1 MGAGHRP
8 GDRPQAARGSRLTNP
23 VAAPAKAPQIL
34 SVPSIFLP
42 DRGPSR
48 DSRPQDRPF
57 PPREG
62 IRVTPLILAAEMYP
76 ELERLVLGA
85 RHTVYM
91 AFRIF
96 DPATRTRS
104 SEAKAAGLEDWAALL
119 RHRVEAGVQVRI
131 LLTDFEPTVAH
142 ALHASSW
149 SSFRALRDLLSDM
162 PEEQRELFEIIVSQH
177 EGELGWGMR
186 QLLRL
191 PMGWLLRRLVREFA
205 ETGGDIEEL
214 LSVRPGL
221 WRYVKDDGGTPRF
234 RRGPAPRL
242 WPATHHH
249 KFAVIDG
256 TVAIVGGLDVDE
268 RRWETRRYA
277 QPAPETWHDVS
288 VKLEGPA
295 AGDAAE
301 HFRRLWNFELPRFRE
316 ITSHWLSGQDR
327 ELVIDPLDEM
337 PKPTPLPP
345 AIEGATA
352 TGQLVRTRSRRSHR
366 LFAMGPS
373 RYIRE
378 LMAAHRQIIF
388 SARRTLY
395 IEAQFFR
402 SRRAAGWIVEAARRN
417 PGLEIII
424 VMPQA
429 PDEVAFSGHRDNP
442 AHRHGEWLQARALGR
457 LRRKL
462 GPRVGMF
469 ALGRKS
475 PLTDEERELVA
486 DRGAVFGAGMIYV
499 HSKLIVADDARA
511 LVSSAN
517 INGRSFGWDSE
528 LGLLWED
535 AVGIEAFRRRLWSQL
550 LDIPPDQLPSTGNSL
565 PLWRETAD
573 SNVLKAP
580 EERQGFVLPYRYA
593 RARRFGRPS
602 WFVPDELV

>member
-1 MGAGHRP
+1 MTG
-8 GDRPQAARGSRLTNP
+8 
-23 VAAPAKAPQIL
+23 
-34 SVPSIFLP
+34 IFLP
-42 DRGPSR
+42 PERGPRR
-48 DSRPQDRPF
+48 DSPPEDKPF
-57 PPREG
+57 PPRTG

-85 RHTVYM
+85 ETSIYM

-104 SEAKAAGLEDWAALL
+104 PEAKEAGLPDWASLL
-119 RHRVEAGVQVRI
+119 KSRVKAGVQVRI

-149 SSFRALRDLLSDM
+149 SSFRALKDLLEDM
-162 PEEQRELFEIIVSQH
+162 AEPQRELFEIIVSQH
-177 EGELGWGMR
+177 EGEVGWAVR
-186 QLLRL
+186 QALRL
-191 PMGWLLRRLVREFA
+191 PMGFLLRKIVREFA

-214 LSVRPGL
+214 LAVRPGL
-221 WRYVKDDGGTPRF
+221 WRYVKSDGGTPRF
-234 RRGPAPRL
+234 RRGPPPRL

-256 TVAIVGGLDVDE
+256 KVAIVGGLDVDE

-295 AGDAAE
+295 AGDAQE

-316 ITSHWLSGQDR
+316 ITSHWLIGQDR
-327 ELVIDPLDEM
+327 KLVIDPLDEIADA
-337 PKPTPLPP
+337 TPLPP
-345 AIEGATA
+345 AIPGSTA
-352 TGQLVRTRSRRSHR
+352 TGQLLRTRSRRSR
-366 LFAMGPS
+366 KPFALGPA
-373 RYIRE
+373 RHIRE
-378 LMAAHRQIIF
+378 LMAAHRQLIF
-388 SARRTLY
+388 SARRLLY

-417 PGLEIII
+417 PGLQVII
-424 VMPQA
+424 VLPQA
-429 PDEVAFSGHRDNP
+429 PDEVAFEGHGNNP
-442 AHRHGEWLQARALGR
+442 AHRHGEWLQARALGK

-462 GPRVGMF
+462 GPRVGLF

-475 PLTDEERELVA
+475 PLTEEEKQLVA

-499 HSKLIVADDARA
+499 HSKLLIADDEHA

-528 LGLLWED
+528 FGLLW
-535 AVGIEAFRRRLWSQL
+535 
-550 LDIPPDQLPSTGNSL
+550 
-565 PLWRETAD
+565 
-573 SNVLKAP
+573 
-580 EERQGFVLPYRYA
+580 
-593 RARRFGRPS
+593 
-602 WFVPDELV
+602 